1 MQHAHPPKKNRLTL
15 WIGLGLL
22 LGIVVGFACNQLA
35 GSPDEAKALAAN
47 FTVATDIFLRLIKM
61 IIAPLVFTTIVSGI
75 ASLGDAK
82 TVGGIATKAM
92 GWFIIAS
99 IVSLS
104 IGLVMANL
112 LHPGSGLNLPMP
124 TATETGLKTEAI
136 NFRDFITHV
145 FPTSVVQAMAGNE
158 VLQILV
164 FSVFFG
170 LA

>member
-1 MQHAHPPKKNRLTL
+1 
-15 WIGLGLL
+15 
-22 LGIVVGFACNQLA
+22 
-35 GSPDEAKALAAN
+35 
-47 FTVATDIFLRLIKM
+47 
-61 IIAPLVFTTIVSGI
+61 
-75 ASLGDAK
+75 
-82 TVGGIATKAM
+82 M

-158 VLQILV
+158 VLQIRKTSRGCVAAMLTRTELV
-164 FSVFFG
+164 PEN
-170 LA
+170 